1 MLAIHDPLKN
11 KLVLYQSVSDFS
23 PMNIHKLQKDYLLK
37 NRHYEEYTNEDV
49 DMINC
54 YNLPQEKIL
63 KSDLQKKL
71 GRQRSRMP
79 INDDSDSEEQVEEED
94 EEDLEPPKKIIKIQ
108 KDP

>member
-23 PMNIHKLQKDYLLK
+23 PMNIHELQKEYLLK

-71 GRQRSRMP
+71 GRRKM
-79 INDDSDSEEQVEEED
+79 IANDDSSSE
-94 EEDLEPPKKIIKIQ
+94 
-108 KDP
+108 